1 MLITHGLIATLNE
14 DEPLIA
20 DGALHVAEGLIDA
33 VGSTAELRVAYP
45 HDNALDAHGQ
55 WVLPGAICAHTH
67 FYGAFARGMAI
78 PGEPASNFAQILE
91 RLWWRLDRALTPE
104 DVRYSALVCLA
115 DAVRHGTTTVI
126 DHHASPNAIE
136 GSLDVIAG
144 AVREAGLRASLC
156 YEVTDRDGPER
167 AQAGIAE
174 NLRFARW
181 LANHPSHDHPMLAA
195 SFGLH
200 ASLTLSDKTLR
211 ECLAAASQLN
221 TPTQTPLLRPLPMGA
236 SESAGRGSDILS
248 PVGYTGETEGGRPN
262 LGFHIHL
269 AEDAADQEDSL
280 RKYGKRV
287 THRLHDAGILGPN
300 TIAAHGVHLAPGEI
314 ALLAETG
321 TWVTH
326 QPRSNMNNAVGVAPV
341 EAMLQHGVNLG
352 LGNDG
357 FSNNM
362 LAEMKA
368 AYLVHKLNQRD
379 PRAMP
384 GDRVTRL
391 AYAENARLARV
402 FWPDLILGQLRPGAA
417 ADLVL
422 LDYHPTTPLSAGNLP
437 WHLLFG
443 VEASTITT
451 TICAGR
457 VLMRDRRLLTLDEE
471 RITARSREL
480 AAALWERL

>member
-1 MLITHGLIATLNE
+1 
-14 DEPLIA
+14 
-20 DGALHVAEGLIDA
+20 
-33 VGSTAELRVAYP
+33 
-45 HDNALDAHGQ
+45 
-55 WVLPGAICAHTH
+55 
-67 FYGAFARGMAI
+67 MAI
-78 PGEPASNFAQILE
+78 PGEPAANFPQILE

-104 DVRYSALVCLA
+104 DVRYSALVCLV
-115 DAVRHGTTTVI
+115 DAIRHGTTTLI

-144 AVREAGLRASLC
+144 AVQEAGLRACLC

-167 AQAGIAE
+167 ARAGIEE
-174 NLRFARW
+174 NVHFARW
-181 LANHPSHDHPMLAA
+181 LHNHSVEDQPMLAA

-200 ASLTLSDKTLR
+200 ASLTLSQKTL
-211 ECLAAASQLN
+211 EQCLSAATEASAPS
-221 TPTQTPLLRPLPMGA
+221 PTHPHKAHG
-236 SESAGRGSDILS
+236 GGSDGLP
-248 PVGYTGETEGGRPN
+248 PVKSTGGIEEGP
-262 LGFHIHL
+262 GFHIHL

-280 RKYGKRV
+280 RKCGQRV
-287 THRLHDAGILGPN
+287 TRRLYDAGILGPR
-300 TIAAHGVHLAPGEI
+300 TIAAHGVHLDQDEI
-314 ALLAETG
+314 TLLAESG
-321 TWVTH
+321 TWITH

-341 EAMLQHGVNLG
+341 EAMLKAGVRVG

-368 AYLVHKLNQRD
+368 AYLVHKLARRD

-384 GDRVTRL
+384 GDLVMRL
-391 AYAENARLARV
+391 AYAENARLTRV
-402 FWPDLILGQLRPGAA
+402 FWPDLTLGRICPGAA

-443 VEASTITT
+443 VEASAITT

-457 VLMRDRRLLTLDEE
+457 VLMRDRKLLTLDEVW
-471 RITARSREL
+471 ITRRSREL
-480 AAALWERL
+480 AAALWERM